1 MRKKVVFAL
10 KPGAHVLQ
18 VAGNGAETLKLM
30 VAKAGLSSGMKLLS
44 GALAGAALA
53 GLVACANTMT
63 APATETWI
71 AADAQ
76 PPFPANNPP
85 TPMKIE
91 LGRRLFYDGDL
102 SWDGTMSCAT
112 CHEQKRGFTDPNKT
126 RPGFDGQPGERN
138 IQTLANVGWFKS
150 LTWGGPQVD
159 TLEHQALIPIE
170 GFVPVEMGFGGKPE
184 GALAQRLADQACYP
198 ELFKAAFPERGGR
211 IDMDTITLALSAFQ
225 RALVSLDAPYDR
237 YRRGDARAIS
247 AQAKRGAA
255 LFEEKQCATCHA
267 GPHFTDSAMPG
278 VKAKDAFHRLAW
290 PKDGVADT
298 GLARITQTAEDAG
311 KFRTPGLRN
320 VALSAPYM
328 HDGEVAT
335 LGDAIRHHYADP
347 GANDER
353 LKRSLGESDIRDVV
367 AFLETLTDSGFVTDA
382 RFSRPPA
389 ACPVSADGA
398 AAEAEANKT
407 AQLNSV
413 GGP

>member
-1 MRKKVVFAL
+1 MSGGGIKLF
-10 KPGAHVLQ
+10 
-18 VAGNGAETLKLM
+18 VA
-30 VAKAGLSSGMKLLS
+30 
-44 GALAGAALA
+44 ALAGAALVA
-53 GLVACANTMT
+53 LVACASTLT
-63 APATETWI
+63 AAPKEAWI

-76 PPFPANNPP
+76 PPSPRNNPP

-138 IQTLANVGWFKS
+138 IQTLANVGWFGS

-170 GFVPVEMGFGGKPE
+170 GFVPVEMGFGGRPE
-184 GALAQRLADQACYP
+184 GLLAQRLADQACYP
-198 ELFKAAFPERGGR
+198 ELFKAAFPERDGK

-237 YRRGDARAIS
+237 WRRGDEAAMS
-247 AQAKRGAA
+247 DQAKRGAA

-267 GPHFTDSAMPG
+267 GPHFTDSALPG
-278 VKAKDAFHRLAW
+278 VKAKEAFHRLAW

-298 GLARITQTAEDAG
+298 GLARITQKAEDAG

-335 LGDAIRHHYADP
+335 LPDAIRHHYADARA
-347 GANDER
+347 GDKR
-353 LKRSLGESDIRDVV
+353 LVLSVSDSEVADLV
-367 AFLETLTDSGFVTDA
+367 AFLDALTDKGFVTDA
-382 RFSRPPA
+382 RFSRPAA
-389 ACPVSADGA
+389 ACPVSADAVA
-398 AAEAEANKT
+398 AAAEANKT
-407 AQLNSV
+407 AQHNSV